1 MFLQGL
7 DIIGATLALQ
17 QQIEDFQRKHWAARP
32 WLQDIGLRTRERLA
46 PPGLAA

>member
-17 QQIEDFQRKHWAARP
+17 QQIEDFQRRHWAARP
-32 WLQDIGLRTRERLA
+32 WLKDVGLRTRERLA